1 MGRGSAVRET
11 ASQSARVTSESYQM
25 KRIEK
30 RFDLS
35 PEGVRL
41 NVSAGL
47 RVPLMSDCN
56 LARIESQPT
65 RFKLYH
71 NCNLH
76 KRPSCR
82 WKVALNCASSP

>member
-1 MGRGSAVRET
+1 MTEL
-11 ASQSARVTSESYQM
+11 
-25 KRIEK
+25 EK

-56 LARIESQPT
+56 KPKNRVTTDTIQILAQ
-65 RFKLYH
+65 LQ
-71 NCNLH
+71 
-76 KRPSCR
+76 
-82 WKVALNCASSP
+82 SS